1 MSRSPSIAVL
11 SHVPEPSIA
20 VLRERAAAAGRELD
34 VYAAYGGEFPMLS
47 THEAWVVLGG
57 AQSAQADRA
66 ALQPEIDVLAG
77 AVEAGLPL
85 LAICL
90 GAQLLAVATGGRA
103 FAGDSG
109 LESGLV
115 DVLSTS
121 AQPPSG
127 RYFSFH
133 SDSMEPPPGAEVLA
147 TSDRY
152 LQAWRYRSALAV
164 QFHPELDADGFGAVL
179 DVEEDKLTRF
189 GVDVPALRAEA
200 ATPQPSPT
208 AGERLIDIWL
218 AGLPAR
224 P

>member
-1 MSRSPSIAVL
+1 MTIAVL

-20 VLRERAAAAGRELD
+20 VLRERAAAAGRELT
-34 VYAAYGGEFPMLS
+34 VYAAYRGEFPAPGA
-47 THEAWVVLGG
+47 HDAWVVLGG
-57 AQSAQADRA
+57 AQSAHADRGV
-66 ALQPEIDVLAG
+66 LQPEIDALTG
-77 AVEAGLPL
+77 AMDAGLPL

-103 FAGDSG
+103 HLGDSG
-109 LESGLV
+109 LESGLI
-115 DVLSTS
+115 DVFATG

-133 SDSMEPPPGAEVLA
+133 SDSMEPPPGAELLA
-147 TSDRY
+147 KSDRY
-152 LQAWRYRSALAV
+152 LQAWRLGSALAV
-164 QFHPELDADGFGAVL
+164 QFHPELDAAGFEAVL
-179 DVEEDKLTRF
+179 DLEEEKLTRY
-189 GVDVPALRAEA
+189 GIDVPALRAQA

>member
-1 MSRSPSIAVL
+1 MSIAVL

-20 VLRERAAAAGRELD
+20 VLRERAALAGRELE
-34 VYAAYGGEFPMLS
+34 VYAAHDRRFPEPGA
-47 THEAWVVLGG
+47 HVAWVVLGG
-57 AQSAQADRA
+57 AQSAHADRGV
-66 ALQPEIDVLAG
+66 LQPEIDALAG
-77 AVEAGLPL
+77 AIDDDVPL

-109 LESGLV
+109 LEAGLI
-115 DVLSTS
+115 DVFSST

-127 RYFSFH
+127 HYLSFH
-133 SDSMEPPPGAEVLA
+133 SDSMEPPAGAELLA
-147 TSDRY
+147 KSDRY

-164 QFHPELDADGFGAVL
+164 QFHPELDVTGFEAVL

-189 GVDVPALRAEA
+189 GVDVPALRAEVA
-200 ATPQPSPT
+200 VPQPTPT
-208 AGERLIDIWL
+208 AGARLIDTWL